1 MNPGLRYL
9 ARAGFRGFLRR
20 TGRRM
25 RTFRGFVATVLGALL
40 ILALLGSQLVVFVF
54 DMHQPPSPE
63 RAAQG
68 FGLVLLGLVSMAVV
82 NAEAPFFWPAEV
94 QFLFPAPLGRREMLL
109 YQLLNRG
116 WLQVVSGVWLGTIG
130 MQNAP
135 WPAAAIPAA
144 FVSLVFINVA
154 GIVASLVKMSLAQ
167 RVPLAA
173 RIARPALYAAFAL
186 LAAALY
192 RGSQAEG
199 FTRAAGGLLGSAPI
213 RWATLPLR
221 PFARAFAAQS
231 SAELLLWLAVS
242 AAVVAAAFTAAVML
256 PVDYREASLSSS
268 ARKVAQWQ
276 RLRGRG
282 LGAGGA
288 GLKHR
293 RVRVPAFAF
302 LGGAAPL
309 ARRHVYELARAPRP
323 LLGLAFS
330 AALAFF
336 YTIVM
341 PRLGD
346 PYAGLR
352 TAGSSLV
359 ALVMVFAILGSGAL
373 NLDFRRDAERIAYLR
388 SLPLSPASVA
398 TGQMFTPAAIL
409 CAAILLLLAVAAG
422 VAGGRVDGRMMALSV
437 ALSAPAA
444 WVCVGLENWLFLLFP
459 TRVTPGGVEQS
470 SFSGR
475 LFLKMLC
482 KFGLLAVV
490 AALALFAAW
499 LVGMA
504 AGTLGGDVAAGVM
517 VVLACYAVT
526 RLVARA
532 FRGFDLAVDNPD

>member
-1 MNPGLRYL
+1 
-9 ARAGFRGFLRR
+9 
-20 TGRRM
+20 
-25 RTFRGFVATVLGALL
+25 V
-40 ILALLGSQLVVFVF
+40 
-54 DMHQPPSPE
+54 PS
-63 RAAQG
+63 
-68 FGLVLLGLVSMAVV
+68 
-82 NAEAPFFWPAEV
+82 
-94 QFLFPAPLGRREMLL
+94 
-109 YQLLNRG
+109 
-116 WLQVVSGVWLGTIG
+116 
-130 MQNAP
+130 
-135 WPAAAIPAA
+135 
-144 FVSLVFINVA
+144 
-154 GIVASLVKMSLAQ
+154 
-167 RVPLAA
+167 
-173 RIARPALYAAFAL
+173 
-186 LAAALY
+186 
-192 RGSQAEG
+192 
-199 FTRAAGGLLGSAPI
+199 
-213 RWATLPLR
+213 
-221 PFARAFAAQS
+221 
-231 SAELLLWLAVS
+231 
-242 AAVVAAAFTAAVML
+242 
-256 PVDYREASLSSS
+256 
-268 ARKVAQWQ
+268 
-276 RLRGRG
+276 
-282 LGAGGA
+282 
-288 GLKHR
+288 
-293 RVRVPAFAF
+293 FAF

-352 TAGSSLV
+352 TVGSSLV

-409 CAAILLLLAVAAG
+409 GAATLLLLGIAAG
-422 VAGGRVDGRMMALSV
+422 VAGGRVDGRMMALAV
-437 ALSAPAA
+437 GLSAPAA

-459 TRVTPGGVEQS
+459 TRVTPGGVEQN

-504 AGTLGGDVAAGVM
+504 AGTLGGDMAAGVM
-517 VVLACYAVT
+517 VILSCYAVT